1 VLYGNLVKGDLYDK
15 VYFKRV
21 INGFKPDAVFH
32 FAGSIQVEKSI
43 RDPLMYYK
51 NNVSN
56 TVNLLESIIDNGIH
70 YFIYSSKASV

>member
-32 FAGSIQVEKSI
+32 FAGSIQVEKSV
-43 RDPLMYYK
+43 RDPLMY
-51 NNVSN
+51 
-56 TVNLLESIIDNGIH
+56 
-70 YFIYSSKASV
+70 